1 MVFSQPDTNAPSKR
15 PPHGFIHRFFATSVR
30 RRLLLLVLA
39 VSVIGITAGTLI
51 TAVAYQRQK
60 QSLTK
65 RLEST
70 AQVISSA
77 LDLHIENTET
87 VLRTLSAASSLENG
101 DLEGFH
107 ELCSRAATTEDVWIV
122 LDDAEGQQLVNTRV
136 PFGTALPKVQYDSDE
151 IAAYKEGKAYV
162 SDLVIGPVTKQQL
175 VFVGIP
181 IQKGARKFSL
191 FTRMRAVSFSSLLS
205 VNDLA
210 PNATISVVDRN
221 GLIISRNK
229 GGERQIG
236 TLVTPDMVDA
246 VLNKRT
252 GLTPSVTKEG
262 VPVFSA
268 IARSQ
273 LSGWSVIIG
282 VPKDDLLLPAQRL
295 MITSA
300 AIASGLLLLAAG
312 FSIWIGSGLVRAV
325 GTLVTTTQ
333 NISTD
338 SVPPAANT
346 GLSETN
352 FVLAALR
359 KAQAEIL
366 ERKAQLAS
374 ATEDLDRQITART
387 EQLSLAQ
394 RRLLR
399 ANNELESF
407 AHVAVREMR
416 EPLLRIEKLS
426 ASLGSSLENT
436 AAGESSRHV
445 ERIAK
450 ASSRMS
456 KLLESIFA
464 YSSRND
470 LGHAPQITQLNKVLD
485 DVIADLEWKLRE
497 TNGRIVAGE
506 LGEVLADTADIH
518 QLLLNLVANALKF
531 HKPGNPPLVL
541 VESGRVGPNIH
552 LVIRDNG
559 IGFDSSHSEKIF
571 EPFERLNHEQA
582 FEGTGLGLAIVRRIA
597 ERQGGSV
604 HASSV
609 PGVGSQFVIILRAAT
624 SGQAKAVQV

>member
-1 MVFSQPDTNAPSKR
+1 LF
-15 PPHGFIHRFFATSVR
+15 
-30 RRLLLLVLA
+30 LLVLA
-39 VSVIGITAGTLI
+39 VSVIGITAGTLV
-51 TAVAYQRQK
+51 TALAYQSQK

-77 LDLHIENTET
+77 LDLHIGTAET
-87 VLRTLSAASSLENG
+87 ILRTLSAASSLENG
-101 DLEGFH
+101 DLQGFH
-107 ELCSRAATTEDVWIV
+107 ELCSRAATTEDAWIV
-122 LDDAEGQQLVNTRV
+122 LDDAEGQQLVNTRA

-151 IAAYKEGKAYV
+151 IAAYKEGKAYI
-162 SDLVIGPVTKQQL
+162 SDLVIGPMTKQHL
-175 VFVGIP
+175 VYVGIP
-181 IQKGARKFSL
+181 IQKGERKFSL
-191 FTRMRAVSFSSLLS
+191 FARMRAASLSSALS

-221 GLIISRNK
+221 GLIISRSK

-236 TLVTPDMVDA
+236 TLATPDMVDA

-252 GLTPSVTKEG
+252 GLAPSVTKEG

-273 LSGWSVIIG
+273 LSGWSVLVG
-282 VPKDDLLLPAQRL
+282 VPKGDLLISAQRL

-300 AIASGLLLLAAG
+300 AIACGLLLLAAG
-312 FSIWIGSGLVRAV
+312 FSIWIGTGLVRAV

-333 NISTD
+333 SISTN
-338 SVPPAANT
+338 SVPTAKET

-366 ERKAQLAS
+366 QRKAQLAH
-374 ATEDLDRQITART
+374 ATEDLERRITART
-387 EQLSLAQ
+387 EDLSQAQ

-416 EPLLRIEKLS
+416 EPLRQIEKLS
-426 ASLGSSLENT
+426 GSLDSSLKNT
-436 AAGESSRHV
+436 AAGESSGYV

-450 ASSRMS
+450 ASSRMG

-470 LGHAPQITQLNKVLD
+470 PGHSPQITQLNKVLD
-485 DVIADLEWKLRE
+485 DVIADLEWKLKE

-506 LGEVLADTADIH
+506 LGEVLADPADIH
-518 QLLLNLVANALKF
+518 QLLLNLVGNALKF
-531 HKPGNPPLVL
+531 HKPGTPPLVL
-541 VESGRVGPNIH
+541 VESGRVGPNFH

-559 IGFDSSHSEKIF
+559 IGFDSAHSEKIF

-609 PGVGSQFVIILRAAT
+609 PGVGSQFVIILRAAP
-624 SGQAKAVQV
+624 SEQAKAVQV